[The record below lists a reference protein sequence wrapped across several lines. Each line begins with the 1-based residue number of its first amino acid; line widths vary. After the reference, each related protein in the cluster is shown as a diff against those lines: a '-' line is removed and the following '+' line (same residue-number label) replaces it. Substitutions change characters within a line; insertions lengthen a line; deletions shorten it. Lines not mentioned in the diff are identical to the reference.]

1 MTTEAT
7 ITPKGR
13 VEPANR
19 QLTVA
24 KAQVSKGLD
33 LDLRMTHI
41 VLAYVGFATL
51 WLIIGTLIGEFMGF
65 ALVWPEMSGVAWL
78 SFGRLRPAHTNMV
91 FWGWGSLGMIGLA
104 HYVVCVTSR
113 VRLHSYKL
121 AWSALGLINL
131 TVILG
136 TFFLLAGI
144 NNGGQEYREYIWPA
158 MLPFAVALILTGY
171 NFYRTIVERNT
182 EEIYISNWWILSAII
197 WTTVL
202 ATIAYLPGYQDGMG
216 QTIIQ
221 GYYMHQGV
229 GMWFTPM
236 VLGMAYYLVPKLLN
250 TPIYSYSL
258 GALAFATQLL
268 FYTMIGTHHF
278 IFSPVPWWLQTVAIV
293 FSIGMV
299 IPVVAGT
306 ANFALTARGKWS
318 TIRKSYALPFLAAG
332 LFYYFFVSMQGSL
345 EALRTAN
352 LYWHFT
358 NFTVGHSHF
367 SMYGF
372 ITFMIWGGIYGMVP
386 HMTGRN
392 PRQLLV
398 GVHFWLAFVG
408 IGIYG
413 VSLSIGGH
421 LQGVSWVAGEAFM
434 ESVRLMAP
442 YWLWR
447 AVGGTLMFI
456 SHLVFAYNFWKMLPL
471 QTDKKRGKAPSESP
485 AQSTQINASQ
495 INGSQTNVEVAN
507 A

>member
-1 MTTEAT
+1 MTTEGI
-7 ITPKGR
+7 ITAKGR
-13 VEPANR
+13 VGPANR

-24 KAQVSKGLD
+24 KVAVSQGAGVD
-33 LDLRMTHI
+33 PRMTRI
-41 VLAYVGFATL
+41 VLAYAAFATV
-51 WLIIGTLIGEFMGF
+51 WLVIGTLIGEFMGF
-65 ALVWPEMSGVAWL
+65 ALVWPEMAQVSWL
-78 SFGRLRPAHTNMV
+78 SFGRLRPVHTNMV
-91 FWGWGSLGMIGLA
+91 FWGWASLGMLGLG
-104 HYVVCVTSR
+104 HYVVTVTSR
-113 VRLHSYKL
+113 VRLHSYAL
-121 AWSALGLINL
+121 AWVALGLINL
-131 TVILG
+131 TVVVG
-136 TFFLLAGI
+136 TLFLLAGV

-158 MLPFAVALILTGY
+158 MLPFALALMLTGY
-171 NFYRTIVERNT
+171 NFYRTIESRQT
-182 EEIYISNWWILSAII
+182 DEIYISNWWILSAII

-202 ATIAYLPGYQDGMG
+202 ATIAYLPGYQEGMG

-258 GALAFATQLL
+258 GALAFSTQLL

-318 TIRKSYALPFLAAG
+318 MIRKSYALPFLAAG
-332 LFYYFFVSMQGSL
+332 IFYYCFVSLQGSL

-421 LQGVSWVAGEAFM
+421 LQGVSWIAGEAFM
-434 ESVRLMAP
+434 ESVRMMAP
-442 YWLWR
+442 FWLWR
-447 AVGGTLMFI
+447 AVGGTLMFV
-456 SHLVFAYNFWKMLPL
+456 SHLLFAYNFWHMLP
-471 QTDKKRGKAPSESP
+471 KKQGEDAAAPAPDETGECEQVMD
-485 AQSTQINASQ
+485 AAA
-495 INGSQTNVEVAN
+495 NVEVAN

>member
-1 MTTEAT
+1 MASEAIITT
-7 ITPKGR
+7 KGR
-13 VEPANR
+13 VGPANR
-19 QLTVA
+19 PLTVA
-24 KAQVSKGLD
+24 KAQVRKGSGVD
-33 LDLRMTHI
+33 PRMTQL
-41 VLAYVGFATL
+41 VLAYGAFATL

-65 ALVWPEMSGVAWL
+65 ALIWPEMGSVAWL
-78 SFGRLRPAHTNMV
+78 SFGRLRPVHTNMV
-91 FWGWGSLGMIGLA
+91 FWGWASLGMLGLA
-104 HYVVCVTSR
+104 HYVVTVTSR
-113 VRLHSYKL
+113 VRLHSYAL
-121 AWSALGLINL
+121 AWISLVLINT
-131 TVILG
+131 TVVIG
-136 TFFLLAGI
+136 TLCLLAGV

-158 MLPFAVALILTGY
+158 MLPFAIGLMLSGY
-171 NFYRTIVERNT
+171 NFYQTIVERKT
-182 EEIYISNWWILSAII
+182 AEIYISNWWILSAII

-202 ATIAYLPGYQDGMG
+202 ATIAYLPGYQEGMG

-258 GALAFATQLL
+258 GALAFSTQLL

-306 ANFALTARGKWS
+306 ANFALTARGKWAM
-318 TIRKSYALPFLAAG
+318 IRKSYALPFLAAG
-332 LFYYFFVSMQGSL
+332 IFYYCFVSLQGSL

-372 ITFMIWGGIYGMVP
+372 ITFMIWGGIYGVLP

-421 LQGVSWVAGEAFM
+421 LQGVSWMAGEAFM
-434 ESVRLMAP
+434 ESVRMMAP

-447 AVGGTLMFI
+447 AVGGTLMFL
-456 SHLVFAYNFWKMLPL
+456 SHLVFAYNFWRMMPQKAA
-471 QTDKKRGKAPSESP
+471 QTQALAVGAGGEEP
-485 AQSTQINASQ
+485 AQNEATPA
-495 INGSQTNVEVAN
+495 GVEVAN